1 MLSKLLSPDAKL
13 QRDNTKLRAENARFL
28 DAVARLNR
36 ENLRL
41 RDELRQARLERDTV
55 SRARD
60 REGRFS

>member
-1 MLSKLLSPDAKL
+1 MLKSLLSPDAKL

-41 RDELRQARLERDTV
+41 RDELRQARLERDTTT
-55 SRARD
+55 RMRD
-60 REGRFS
+60 RGGRFS

>member
-1 MLSKLLSPDAKL
+1 MLSKFLSQDTKL

-28 DAVARLNR
+28 DAVARLSR

>member
-1 MLSKLLSPDAKL
+1 MLSKFLSPDAKL